1 MTHNLKHHS
10 GCVNHVSFNSTGE
23 LLLSGSDDMRV
34 GIWQLGQD
42 ARLQAFLATGHT
54 QNIFCARFM
63 PGTDDKVIAS
73 CSGDGSIRIMD
84 ITTGKNDILRKH
96 QDRVKKFVTEPGNPY
111 TLVSCG
117 EDGLVFEFDRRA
129 PPSEARLLAILWDA
143 VSIKAEANSIC
154 SPARKPW
161 LIAVG
166 GSDGRVRLYDRRMA
180 SDKSAKEAQVS
191 SS

>member
-1 MTHNLKHHS
+1 MSTYPPTHADL
-10 GCVNHVSFNSTGE
+10 
-23 LLLSGSDDMRV
+23 
-34 GIWQLGQD
+34 
-42 ARLQAFLATGHT
+42 
-54 QNIFCARFM
+54 
-63 PGTDDKVIAS
+63 
-73 CSGDGSIRIMD
+73 
-84 ITTGKNDILRKH
+84 
-96 QDRVKKFVTEPGNPY
+96 DRW
-111 TLVSCG
+111 LCCHA
-117 EDGLVFEFDRRA
+117 VFEFDRRA